1 MCVEYFLKV
10 MTKDDLVLYYC
21 IVCLNVRC
29 LAQPR
34 SLSPYDLV
42 DYGEGPKMIAS
53 TVGPRMTDVKG
64 EA

>member
-1 MCVEYFLKV
+1 